1 MVNKWINFAVQGNL
15 YKRGHL
21 TNFLDQL
28 NEAQRKPVE
37 QTEGPVMVIAGAGSG
52 KTRVLTFR
60 IAHLL
65 QKGVDAFNI
74 LSLTFTNKAAREMKE
89 RIGKLVGD
97 SEARNLW
104 MGTFHSIFA
113 RILRIEAEKL
123 GYPTNFTIYDADD
136 SKKVIANIVK
146 EKKLDKDIY
155 KTKSVAS
162 RISSLKNNLITPKA
176 YFQNGE
182 LQAQDSAAKMPMF
195 GEIYQAYTERCFRAG
210 SMDFDDLLLKT
221 NELLYKFPD
230 VLAKY
235 QDRFK
240 YILVD
245 EYQDTNHSQYLIV
258 KALAAKF
265 ENICIVGDDAQSIY
279 AFRGANI
286 RNILNFQKDYPDTK
300 LFKLEQNYRSTNN
313 IVQAANS
320 IIAKNKDQIE
330 KNVWTQNNSG
340 EKIIVHKAVSDTDE
354 GNYVATNIWQTSMND
369 GVRHDE
375 FCILYRTNA
384 QSRSFEDALRK
395 KNIPYK
401 IYGGVSFYQRK
412 EIKDVL
418 AYLRLVINPKD
429 EEAFRR
435 VINYPARGIGA
446 TTLAKLT
453 LVAEQN
459 QWSLWEACERLD
471 RVPSGIGAAA
481 VRKIL
486 DFTTL
491 VNSFAVLAKDHDAFD
506 MVAHV
511 AKSVGLIKVLGEDK
525 TPEGVTRYE
534 NVQEL
539 LNGIKD
545 FTEQQKELEGGDAS
559 LAGFLADVA
568 LLTDRDNEKE
578 DDRPH
583 VSMMTIHLA
592 KGLEYPYVYIVGL
605 EENLFPSMMAS
616 GSRSDLEEERRLFYV
631 ALTRAE
637 KRAHLTFAHT
647 RYRWG
652 KLIDCEPSRF
662 IDEIDE
668 SFLDIRVPEFSPGFS
683 SPELDNAFG
692 GNYSSGLRTS
702 NSGST
707 TVYKGKDKSWGN
719 KRLGNGSSSVQS
731 GKNSKGG
738 QSVPPK
744 NPTLRGKV
752 LKPVSKAQGSFNAS
766 GEHLRPD
773 QLNEGLRVIHERF
786 GLGTVARLE
795 GEGADAKAIIQFDNA
810 GEKRLL
816 LKFAKVKAV

>member
-1 MVNKWINFAVQGNL
+1 MAQF
-15 YKRGHL
+15 
-21 TNFLDQL
+21 L
-28 NEAQRKPVE
+28 NELNDAQRVAVE
-37 QTEGPVMVIAGAGSG
+37 HTDGPVMVIAGAGSG
-52 KTRVLTFR
+52 KTRVLTYR
-60 IAHLL
+60 IAYLL
-65 QKGVDAFNI
+65 SKGVDAFNI

-89 RIGKLVGD
+89 RIGKLVGE
-97 SEARNLW
+97 SEAKNLW

-113 RILRIEAEKL
+113 KILRIEADRL
-123 GYPTNFTIYDADD
+123 GYPTNFTIYDAED
-136 SKKVIANIVK
+136 SKKVISNIIK
-146 EKKLDKDIY
+146 EKNLDKEIY
-155 KTKSVAS
+155 KAKTVAS

-182 LQAQDSAAKMPMF
+182 LQAQDSAAKIPMF

-221 NELLYKFPD
+221 NELMYRFPD

-286 RNILNFQKDYPDTK
+286 RNILNFQKDYPQTR

-330 KNVWTQNNSG
+330 KNVWTSNSSG
-340 EKIIVHKAVSDTDE
+340 EKIIVHKAISDTDE
-354 GNYVATNIWQTSMND
+354 GNYVATNIWQTAMNEGAKYED
-369 GVRHDE
+369 

-401 IYGGVSFYQRK
+401 IYGGLSFYQRK

-418 AYLRLVINPKD
+418 SYLRLVINPKD

-435 VINYPARGIGA
+435 VINYPIRGIGA
-446 TTLAKLT
+446 TTMAKLV
-453 LVAEQN
+453 LAAEQQ
-459 QWSLWEACERLD
+459 QWSLWETAEKLNTIS
-471 RVPSGIGAAA
+471 SGISGAAA
-481 VRKIL
+481 KKIME
-486 DFTTL
+486 FTTL
-491 VNSFAVLAKDHDAFD
+491 INSFAVMAKNAEAFD
-506 MVAHV
+506 LVAHV
-511 AKSVGLIKVLGEDK
+511 VKSVGLIRHLGEDK

-545 FTEQQKELEGGDAS
+545 FTEQQKELDGGDPT

-568 LLTDRDNEKE
+568 LLTDRDNEV
-578 DDRPH
+578 DDGQPK

-592 KGLEYPYVYIVGL
+592 KGLEYPYIYIVGL
-605 EENLFPSMMAS
+605 EENLFPSMMSS
-616 GSRSDLEEERRLFYV
+616 GSRSELEEERRLFYV
-631 ALTRAE
+631 ALTRGE
-637 KRAHLTFAHT
+637 KRAHLSYAHT

-662 IDEIDE
+662 IDEIDDQ
-668 SFLDIRVPEFSPGFS
+668 FLDIRVPEFAPSSFS
-683 SPELDNAFG
+683 NPALDAAFG
-692 GNYSSGLRTS
+692 GGFG
-702 NSGST
+702 GSEPKSR
-707 TVYKGKDKSWGN
+707 TVY
-719 KRLGNGSSSVQS
+719 Q
-731 GKNSKGG
+731 GKNKNWG
-738 QSVPPK
+738 QKNTSGAPK
-744 NPTLRGKV
+744 KEATKAPTLRGKT
-752 LKPVSKAQGSFNAS
+752 LKPVSKAGASFQAS
-766 GEHLRPD
+766 GDNLTPD
-773 QLNEGLRVIHERF
+773 QMSEGMRVVHDRF
-786 GLGTVARLE
+786 GLGTIARLE
-795 GEGADAKAIIQFDNA
+795 GEEADAKAIINFDHA

-816 LKFAKVKAV
+816 LKFAKVRAV